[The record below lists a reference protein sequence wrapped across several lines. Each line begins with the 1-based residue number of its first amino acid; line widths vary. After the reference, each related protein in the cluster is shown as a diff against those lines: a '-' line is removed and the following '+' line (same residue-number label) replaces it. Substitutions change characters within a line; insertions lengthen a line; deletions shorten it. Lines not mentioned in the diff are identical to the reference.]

1 MSTAVIPYPYP
12 TENPNP
18 AGPQSI
24 YGEIAPKPAFDDLNL
39 VNMHSTGLGI
49 RRRAS
54 YQQGRGL
61 EILGHAVEYL
71 IDSRMFLIDQPS
83 TRADSEAVQLLMLLS
98 RQVFAECA
106 PVPQPVRRLR
116 HWIAERL
123 NTLQPARL

>member
-1 MSTAVIPYPYP
+1 MSTAVIPYPHP
-12 TENPNP
+12 TENPNS

-24 YGEIAPKPAFDDLNL
+24 YGEIAAKPAFDDLNL
-39 VNMHSTGLGI
+39 VNMRSTGLGV

-61 EILGHAVEYL
+61 KILGHAVEYL

-106 PVPQPVRRLR
+106 PVPPPVRRLR

-123 NTLQPARL
+123 NNTPAAC